1 MDYYFDMSINIAN
14 FVKYLTLKLK
24 NYEIR
29 T

>member
-14 FVKYLTLKLK
+14 LFKYLTLKLK